1 MVWGLLVLH
10 CGHQENRGNGCE
22 SSQPGKGCRQ
32 APELTVLRLDVREKG
47 GNGGGLAPGVVFYF
61 GYILVSEA

>member
-1 MVWGLLVLH
+1 MVWGLLVPY

-22 SSQPGKGCRQ
+22 SGQLGRGCRQ
-32 APELTVLRLDVREKG
+32 AIELAFLMLDVWEKG
-47 GNGGGLAPGVVFYF
+47 GYGGDLPPRVVFCV

>member
-22 SSQPGKGCRQ
+22 SSQLNKGCRQ
-32 APELTVLRLDVREKG
+32 ATELTVLRLDVWEKG
-47 GNGGGLAPGVVFYF
+47 GDGCGLAPGMVFYF
-61 GYILVSEA
+61 SYVLVSEA